1 VAEAFSAA
9 DENSV
14 VSLDGSKHAT
24 VKPKWNLTRGFP
36 LNTGRDRRN
45 EFNIAKTESHSY
57 RPRFLSYARVQRH
70 SSVGRRQLDQPDWT
84 NQRARLT
91 ASVCGL
97 KRMTSLRDVMLHN
110 VDMCGVG
117 RTSSPSKDQ
126 A

>member
-1 VAEAFSAA
+1 MHFLQGRPNDLTDVDADSEAQPGSSVRPHATGIFDLEFKHSVAEAFSAA

-36 LNTGRDRRN
+36 LNAGRDRRN

-70 SSVGRRQLDQPDWT
+70 SSVGRRQLD
-84 NQRARLT
+84 RA
-91 ASVCGL
+91 
-97 KRMTSLRDVMLHN
+97 M
-110 VDMCGVG
+110 
-117 RTSSPSKDQ
+117 
-126 A
+126 